1 MAAAGMTLQRTRS
14 GMAAPAMLACAVGLL
29 ALPSAVL
36 AFSSRYED
44 GPSAQPSP
52 AALQTVVPGRIDPR
66 LARSIAVRALAKGQ
80 MFRFTPA
87 ATPLRPERVVTV
99 AVQFDPSRGRGI
111 LVRAPSG
118 GENPAPVASSMGIA
132 PMAYNLG
139 VARDYKSFAASGSS
153 GQTRRLDMPD
163 LGNFSV
169 KPGAKGADPR
179 IAPRIVLDER
189 ANVGRA
195 PRTFE
200 GDGEQTVDLGGSYR
214 VGRNLNVTAG
224 VRYSQERDRLRP
236 VDANKKDDQAV
247 YVGTQFRF

>member
-1 MAAAGMTLQRTRS
+1 MAKAGVTLQQKRS

-44 GPSAQPSP
+44 RPSAQPSQS
-52 AALQTVVPGRIDPR
+52 ALQTIVPGKIDPR

-118 GENPAPVASSMGIA
+118 GENPAPVASSMGVS

-139 VARDYKSFAASGSS
+139 VAPDYKSFAGTGGTPAPNPEQPYPGRIPRHSRHRTLRLKPARAGSA
-153 GQTRRLDMPD
+153 GRQGV
-163 LGNFSV
+163 GNGRPEGPIQPNG
-169 KPGAKGADPR
+169 PGVVADWYGSCM
-179 IAPRIVLDER
+179 APR
-189 ANVGRA
+189 
-195 PRTFE
+195 
-200 GDGEQTVDLGGSYR
+200 
-214 VGRNLNVTAG
+214 
-224 VRYSQERDRLRP
+224 P
-236 VDANKKDDQAV
+236 VSSRSTILICRRWA
-247 YVGTQFRF
+247 R

>member
-1 MAAAGMTLQRTRS
+1 MAATGITAMQQRN
-14 GMAAPAMLACAVGLL
+14 GAAAPALLACAVALL

-44 GPSAQPSP
+44 MPGGEASKS
-52 AALQTVVPGRIDPR
+52 ALQTIVPGKMDPR

-80 MFRFTPA
+80 LFRFTPA

-99 AVQFDPSRGRGI
+99 AVQFDPSRGRSI

-139 VARDYKSFAASGSS
+139 VARDYKSFAPTGGGKSGK
-153 GQTRRLDMPD
+153 LDIPD
-163 LGNFSV
+163 LGAFTV
-169 KPGAKGADPR
+169 KPSAQGGDPR

>member
-1 MAAAGMTLQRTRS
+1 MAKAGVTLQQKRG
-14 GMAAPAMLACAVGLL
+14 GMAAPALLACAVGLL

-36 AFSSRYED
+36 AFSSRYEES
-44 GPSAQPSP
+44 PVAQPSQS
-52 AALQTVVPGRIDPR
+52 ALQTIIPGKIDPR

-99 AVQFDPSRGRGI
+99 AVQFDPARSRGI

-118 GENPAPVASSMGIA
+118 GENPAPVASSMGIS

-139 VARDYKSFAASGSS
+139 VARDYKSFAGSG
-153 GQTRRLDMPD
+153 GTTPRKLDMPD
-163 LGNFSV
+163 LGAFTV
-169 KPGAKGADPR
+169 KPGAKSADPR

-189 ANVGRA
+189 ANAGRA

>member
-1 MAAAGMTLQRTRS
+1 MTSTAIVTRQKRG

-44 GPSAQPSP
+44 MPVGQASQS
-52 AALQTVVPGRIDPR
+52 ALQTIVPGKIDPR
-66 LARSIAVRALAKGQ
+66 LARSITVRALAKGQ

-87 ATPLRPERVVTV
+87 ATPLRPDRVVTV

-118 GENPAPVASSMGIA
+118 GENPPPAASSVGIS

-139 VARDYKSFAASGSS
+139 VARDYKSFAATGS
-153 GQTRRLDMPD
+153 GQARKLDMPD
-163 LGNFSV
+163 LGAFSV

-189 ANVGRA
+189 ANAGRA

-224 VRYSQERDRLRP
+224 VRYSQERDRLRS
-236 VDANKKDDQAV
+236 VDEPNRDGQAV